1 MIDAVDRPRPLI
13 LNYDAVAF
21 CMPHLEGDEMIDSMF
36 ASTDLPGAP
45 RPSIFWNWG
54 EGNVAPWK
62 SDILEPFTARRFARW
77 AEEGFDVVGRCHE
90 ETKKRGLESFFSYR
104 INGGDNDR
112 YEDGRHHADMP
123 KFKEA
128 HPECLIH
135 YDKSIA
141 GQTTPKYDFSKQ
153 AVRDHKIAILAEVLD
168 NYDFDGIDIDYAR
181 ATPVL
186 PPGKQWV
193 LRDTLTEFMIDLRAM
208 VEEKAAVRGHPILI
222 AARIPAT
229 LFGCRFD
236 GIDIE
241 EWVASGLVDI
251 LTLGSRSYE
260 VDYLF
265 FNQLMLDTGVKCY
278 PCIDDIHATDG
289 YRNPPIDVF
298 RGVFTNWKHQ
308 GFEGVTT
315 FNFYTCDPKT
325 PGNESKEVDDW
336 MNSQWDL
343 HKQVYEELGR
353 GIDDLPKTFVIQ
365 RRLGGHFHDFHAVPE
380 SWKTPRESW
389 FNSNIEA
396 QLPAHL
402 NADEDQ
408 DVFLRLYVGMN
419 PSEIKAPVLRI
430 VLSENEAI
438 QVRING
444 SLALHSTAI
453 VAPTTEDANWYE
465 YPLDPSAI
473 AEGENLIQISMA
485 RSIRESIWVEKVELS
500 TE

>member
-1 MIDAVDRPRPLI
+1 MIDAIDRHRPLI

-21 CMPHLEGDEMIDSMF
+21 CMTHLEGDEMIDSMF
-36 ASTDLPGAP
+36 ASTDLPGSP

-62 SDILEPFTARRFARW
+62 SEILDPFTARRFAGW
-77 AEEGFDVVGRCHE
+77 AEEGFDIVGRCHE

-112 YEDGRHHADMP
+112 YEDGHHCIDVP

-141 GQTTPKYDFSKQ
+141 GLTTPKYDFSKQ

-168 NYDFDGIDIDYAR
+168 NYDYDGIDIDYAR
-181 ATPVL
+181 ACPVL
-186 PPGKQWV
+186 PPGKQWM
-193 LRDTLTEFMIDLRAM
+193 LRETLTEFMADLRKM
-208 VEEKAAVRGHPILI
+208 VEAKAKVRNHPILI

-229 LFGCRFD
+229 LFGCRCD

-241 EWVASGLVDI
+241 EWARSGLVDI

-260 VDYLF
+260 VDYRF
-265 FNQLMLDTGVKCY
+265 FNDLMSGYGVKCY

-289 YRNPPIDVF
+289 YRNPPIEVF

-315 FNFYTCDPKT
+315 FNFYTCDPRT
-325 PGNESKEVDDW
+325 PGNESKEVDEW
-336 MNSQWDL
+336 MDSQWTL
-343 HKQVYEELGR
+343 HKQAYEEMGR
-353 GIDDLPKTFVIQ
+353 GINDLAKTFVMQ
-365 RRLGGHFHDFHAVPE
+365 RRLGGHFHNFHANPWD
-380 SWKTPRESW
+380 WKTPRDSW
-389 FNSNIEA
+389 INSNIEA

-402 NADEDQ
+402 SADEDQ
-408 DVFLRLYVGMN
+408 DVFLNLYVGLDPAKTEN
-419 PSEIKAPVLRI
+419 ASLKIE
-430 VLSENEAI
+430 LSENEAI

-444 SLALHSTAI
+444 FFAAYPNSVVH
-453 VAPTTEDANWYE
+453 NWYE
-465 YPLDPSAI
+465 YSIVPDVL
-473 AEGENLIQISMA
+473 AEGENLIQISLSHSLPSCNA
-485 RSIRESIWVEKVELS
+485 WVEKVELS
-500 TE
+500 VDAME